1 MHVILRDTA
10 KDFDFIE
17 AFLHAEMLLREIA
30 ARKRQR
36 KEAEGGGA
44 GGGGAASG
52 VIGSGFGDLELPAA
66 ELEEA
71 LVASLQRTA
80 SLGPLFRHELQR
92 AGWCTQ
98 RLVIEGKLNRAT
110 W

>member
-1 MHVILRDTA
+1 MHVILRDSA

-36 KEAEGGGA
+36 TEAEGGA
-44 GGGGAASG
+44 GGGGGTAVGS
-52 VIGSGFGDLELPAA
+52 SGFGDLELPAA

-71 LVASLQRTA
+71 LVASLHLTA
-80 SLGPLFRHELQR
+80 TLGPLFRHELQR

-98 RLVIEGKLNRAT
+98 RLVIEGKLNRAA